1 MSERLLRRETVFAG
15 RLLAVYRDEVV
26 LPDGQ
31 RRIREVVHHPGAVA
45 VLPVRKDGRVVLVE
59 QYRHAVGQTLLEV
72 PAGTREPGETVEACA
87 ARELEEETGYRA
99 GRLRELVRFAVSPG
113 WTDEE
118 LVVFVAEELIPTRAR
133 PADDERLTVREL
145 APEEALAAV
154 RAGRIRDAKSLIALL
169 GYFGWKL
176 S

>member
-15 RLLAVYRDEVV
+15 RLLAVYRDEVL

-31 RRIREVVHHPGAVA
+31 RRIREIVHHPGAVA
-45 VLPVRKDGRVVLVE
+45 VLPVREDGSVVLVE

-72 PAGTREPGETVEACA
+72 PAGTREPGETAEVCA

-118 LVVFVAEELIPTRAR
+118 LVVFVAEELIPTRAH

-154 RAGRIRDAKSLIALL
+154 RVGRIRDAKSLIALL